1 MKRGGDLAAPPHF
14 YNLRYLDERFLFL
27 PWDFFRLGL
36 FFFDGIVFGLLVSGE
51 GGILYMVGWLM
62 SLGKLVQIVRI

>member
-1 MKRGGDLAAPPHF
+1 MSVF
-14 YNLRYLDERFLFL
+14 FFFLRTFFVLDYS
-27 PWDFFRLGL
+27 
-36 FFFDGIVFGLLVSGE
+36 FFDGIVFGLLVSGE